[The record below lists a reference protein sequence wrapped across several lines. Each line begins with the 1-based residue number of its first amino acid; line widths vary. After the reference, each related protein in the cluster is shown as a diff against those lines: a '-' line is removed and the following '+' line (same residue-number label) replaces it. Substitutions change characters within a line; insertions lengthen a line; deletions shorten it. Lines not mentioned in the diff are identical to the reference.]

1 MDIIVNSQDNNQIVT
16 AEPQEVQTE
25 GQPQVE
31 QTTTTEP
38 QQTTEVTTPETT
50 ATTEVDLQTNT
61 VQEEV
66 AKQNQATEALQADL
80 EKRNID
86 FKALEDEYN
95 EKGNLSDA
103 SMKALADAGY
113 PKEVVDAYLSG
124 VQATQ
129 EKFYNTVVGFAGSEE
144 EYRQVAKFVQSQG
157 ENAVDNFNNA
167 LESGNLGVIKM
178 VIDGVKANMKAV
190 NGTTNQTILGQST
203 SGTTENKNAFLT
215 KQQMVEAISD
225 PRYSTDPI
233 YRKQIETKIMNSNF

>member
-25 GQPQVE
+25 GLPQVE

-38 QQTTEVTTPETT
+38 QQEVTTTETT

-95 EKGNLSDA
+95 ETGNLSDA

-190 NGTTNQTILGQST
+190 NGTANQTILGQST
-203 SGTTENKNAFLT
+203 SDTTENTNAFLT

>member
-1 MDIIVNSQDNNQIVT
+1 MDILVNTQDNHQIVT

-31 QTTTTEP
+31 QTTTNEP
-38 QQTTEVTTPETT
+38 QQKVTTTETT
-50 ATTEVDLQTNT
+50 ATTEVDQQTNT

-66 AKQNQATEALQADL
+66 AKQQQATEALQKDL
-80 EKRNID
+80 AERNID

-95 EKGNLSDA
+95 ASGNLSEA

-113 PKEVVDAYLSG
+113 PKEVVDAYLGG

-129 EKFYNTVVGFAGSEE
+129 EKFYTTVIGFAGGEE
-144 EYRQVAKFVQSQG
+144 EYRQVAQFVQSQG
-157 ENAVDNFNNA
+157 DNAVNDFNKA
-167 LESGNLGVIKM
+167 IEDGNLGVIRM
-178 VIDGVKANMKAV
+178 VIEGVKANMKAV
-190 NGTTNQTILGQST
+190 NGTQNQTILGQST
-203 SGTTENKNAFLT
+203 GGTTENTNAFLT

>member
-1 MDIIVNSQDNNQIVT
+1 MDILVNSQDNHQIVT

-25 GQPQVE
+25 GQTQVE
-31 QTTTTEP
+31 QTTTNEP
-38 QQTTEVTTPETT
+38 QQEVTTTETT
-50 ATTEVDLQTNT
+50 ATTEVDQQTNT

-66 AKQNQATEALQADL
+66 AKQQQATEALQKDL
-80 EKRNID
+80 AERNID

-95 EKGNLSDA
+95 ASGNLSEA

-113 PKEVVDAYLSG
+113 PKEVVDAYLGG

-129 EKFYNTVVGFAGSEE
+129 EKFYTTVIGFAGGEE
-144 EYRQVAKFVQSQG
+144 EYRQVAQFVQSQG
-157 ENAVDNFNNA
+157 DNAVNDFNKA
-167 LESGNLGVIKM
+167 IEDGNLGVIRM
-178 VIDGVKANMKAV
+178 VIEGVKANMKAV
-190 NGTTNQTILGQST
+190 NGTQNQTILGQST
-203 SGTTENKNAFLT
+203 GGTTENTNAFLT

>member
-1 MDIIVNSQDNNQIVT
+1 MDILVNSQDNHQIVT

-31 QTTTTEP
+31 QTTTNEP
-38 QQTTEVTTPETT
+38 QQKVTTTETT
-50 ATTEVDLQTNT
+50 ATTEVDQQTNT

-66 AKQNQATEALQADL
+66 AKQQQATEALQKDL
-80 EKRNID
+80 AERNID

-95 EKGNLSDA
+95 ASGNLSEA

-113 PKEVVDAYLSG
+113 PKEVVDAYLGG

-129 EKFYNTVVGFAGSEE
+129 EKFYTTVIGFAGGEE
-144 EYRQVAKFVQSQG
+144 EYRQVAQFVQSQG
-157 ENAVDNFNNA
+157 DNAVNDFNKA
-167 LESGNLGVIKM
+167 IEDGNLGVIRM
-178 VIDGVKANMKAV
+178 VIEGVKANMKAV
-190 NGTTNQTILGQST
+190 NGTQNQTILGQST
-203 SGTTENKNAFLT
+203 GGTTENTNAFLT

>member
-31 QTTTTEP
+31 QTTNTEP
-38 QQTTEVTTPETT
+38 QQTTEVTTTETT
-50 ATTEVDLQTNT
+50 ATTEVNLQTNT

-190 NGTTNQTILGQST
+190 NGTANQTILGQST
-203 SGTTENKNAFLT
+203 AGTTENTNAFLT

>member
-1 MDIIVNSQDNNQIVT
+1 MDILVNSQDNHQIVT
-16 AEPQEVQTE
+16 AEPQKVQTE

-31 QTTTTEP
+31 QTTTTDP
-38 QQTTEVTTPETT
+38 QQEVTTTETT
-50 ATTEVDLQTNT
+50 ATTEVDQQTNT

-66 AKQNQATEALQADL
+66 AKQNEATQALQADL

-144 EYRQVAKFVQSQG
+144 EYRQVAQFVQSQG

-167 LESGNLGVIKM
+167 IEGGNLGVIKM

-190 NGTTNQTILGQST
+190 NGTSNQTILGQST
-203 SGTTENKNAFLT
+203 GGTTENTNAFLT

-225 PRYSTDPI
+225 PRYSKDPI

>member
-16 AEPQEVQTE
+16 AEPQEVQTG

-38 QQTTEVTTPETT
+38 QQTTEVTTTETT

-95 EKGNLSDA
+95 ETGNLSDA

-144 EYRQVAKFVQSQG
+144 EYQQVAKFVQSQG

-203 SGTTENKNAFLT
+203 AGTTENTNAFLT